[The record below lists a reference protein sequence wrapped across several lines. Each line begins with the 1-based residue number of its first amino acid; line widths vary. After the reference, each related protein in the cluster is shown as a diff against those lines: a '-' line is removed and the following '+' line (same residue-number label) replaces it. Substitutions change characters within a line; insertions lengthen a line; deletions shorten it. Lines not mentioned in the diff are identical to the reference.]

1 MVINTG
7 ETADQRP
14 ETRKKRLWTI
24 FTVLFKVGCVTF
36 GGGWGIIAQMQEEFV
51 DRRHW
56 MKEEELM
63 DFISL
68 GKSFPGIMIINIA
81 VLFGYTMEGFWG
93 AVVAAFSLSLPALI
107 SITVVTYFYS
117 AIKDN
122 VLVARALDG
131 VRCAVIPIILA
142 AAVRLKDKSLVNR
155 QAWVLAGIAVL
166 VCAFTGV
173 NKALVVIGG
182 AAFGLL
188 TLAVKERGSGT

>member
-1 MVINTG
+1 M
-7 ETADQRP
+7 ETNVLEAESGRQMGRG
-14 ETRKKRLWTI
+14 KRLLTI

-56 MKEEELM
+56 MEEEQLV

-93 AVVAAFSLSLPALI
+93 AVIAAFSLSLPALI

-117 AIKDN
+117 ALKDN

-142 AAVRLKDKSLVNR
+142 AAVRLKDKSLVDKPGY
-155 QAWVLAGIAVL
+155 VLAGIAVL
-166 VCAFTGV
+166 VCTFTGV

-188 TLAVKERGSGT
+188 TLAAKKRGRKS

>member
-1 MVINTG
+1 M
-7 ETADQRP
+7 ETNAIEAERVRR
-14 ETRKKRLWTI
+14 EGRGKRLLTI
-24 FTVLFKVGCVTF
+24 FTVLFKIGCVTF

-51 DRRHW
+51 DRRGW
-56 MKEEELM
+56 MDEEQLI

-81 VLFGYTMEGFWG
+81 VLFGYTMEGVLG
-93 AVVAAFSLSLPALI
+93 AVIAAFSLSLPALI
-107 SITVVTYFYS
+107 SIAVVTYFYS
-117 AIKDN
+117 ALKDN

-142 AAVRLKDKSLVNR
+142 AAVRLKDKSLVR
-155 QAWVLAGIAVL
+155 RTDYVLAGIAVL

-188 TLAVKERGSGT
+188 TLTVKERGRR

>member
-1 MVINTG
+1 M
-7 ETADQRP
+7 ETNVLEAESGRQMGRG
-14 ETRKKRLWTI
+14 KRLLTI

-56 MKEEELM
+56 MEEEQLV

-93 AVVAAFSLSLPALI
+93 AVIAAFSLSLPALI

-117 AIKDN
+117 ALKDN
-122 VLVARALDG
+122 G
-131 VRCAVIPIILA
+131 VRCAVIPIMLA
-142 AAVRLKDKSLVNR
+142 AAVRLKGKSLVDKPGY
-155 QAWVLAGIAVL
+155 VLAGIAVL
-166 VCAFTGV
+166 VCTFTGV

-188 TLAVKERGSGT
+188 TLAAKKRGRKS